1 MAVVTEAVGDLI
13 NTIRKSTHTGAVG
26 DRIAGIAGT
35 ADTYRFAQIVCLFLY
50 AFQLDTGNGD
60 GMSVRRIAIR
70 ELCIPGRTAE
80 DADTD
85 AGKLTV
91 NQILFCIQL
100 DCLLFAC
107 LKDNFIGIN
116 LMGVALEVIGIETHL
131 NIIGPVAAQSIDLH
145 IQYNIGFLLCLTGFG
160 FLSQG
165 NLVAVVAE
173 AIGDLIDAI
182 DESTHAGAVGLGIA
196 GIDSA
201 AGHGGLTQ
209 IVCLFR
215 SAFQL
220 DTGNCD
226 DMSVRRIA
234 IREFCIPGRTAE
246 DADTDAIQLAVD
258 QIFAGIEPNRLFLAC
273 F

>member
-1 MAVVTEAVGDLI
+1 
-13 NTIRKSTHTGAVG
+13 
-26 DRIAGIAGT
+26 
-35 ADTYRFAQIVCLFLY
+35 
-50 AFQLDTGNGD
+50 
-60 GMSVRRIAIR
+60 MSVINAVRD
-70 ELCIPGRTAE
+70 LGIPLRSTE

-85 AGKLTV
+85 AIQLAV

-131 NIIGPVAAQSIDLH
+131 NIIGPVAAQCIDLH

-182 DESTHAGAVGLGIA
+182 DESTHTGAVGFGIA

-209 IVCLFR
+209 IVCFFR
-215 SAFQL
+215 SAFQS
-220 DTGNCD
+220 DAGDGNG
-226 DMSVRRIA
+226 MSVRRIA
-234 IREFCIPGRTAE
+234 IRELCIPGRTAKNT
-246 DADTDAIQLAVD
+246 DTDAIQLAVD